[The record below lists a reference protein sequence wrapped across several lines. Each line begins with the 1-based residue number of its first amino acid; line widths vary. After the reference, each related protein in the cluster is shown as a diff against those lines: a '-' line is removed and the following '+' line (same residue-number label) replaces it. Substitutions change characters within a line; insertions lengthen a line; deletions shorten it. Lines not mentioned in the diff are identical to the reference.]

1 MAVEWIVLF
10 VVVVVP
16 TVDRSTLARY
26 VLF

>member
-10 VVVVVP
+10 VVVVVL